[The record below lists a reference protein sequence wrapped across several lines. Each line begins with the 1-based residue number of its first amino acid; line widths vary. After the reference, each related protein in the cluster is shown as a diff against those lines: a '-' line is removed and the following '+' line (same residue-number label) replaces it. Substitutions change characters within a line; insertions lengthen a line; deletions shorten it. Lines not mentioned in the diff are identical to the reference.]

1 MISKKRILLVACCL
15 SLVIVCGCSPIS
27 ITEEQKKQL
36 ISADPVFE
44 KTLEAKAEFD
54 SQIAELRA
62 RFSGEKSIY
71 ESKAAMLRREFE
83 ARRAQ
88 FYSDVNQIKS
98 YLSPQRKKIKVEF
111 DIVTE
116 DYKNKLRNQKAVR
129 DMLNQ
134 AKSIVDGKISA
145 TLSPKDKDEWR
156 KRYDS
161 LSQEYD
167 TITREVSLL
176 KEKLYIL
183 KLKQRSLIQ

>member
-1 MISKKRILLVACCL
+1 
-15 SLVIVCGCSPIS
+15 LVIVCGCSPIS

-98 YLSPQRKKIKVEF
+98 YLSPQRKKIKVEL